1 MIISSPVEKEIFF
14 TLCERVNLVF
24 SVCSNNRETNSFP
37 LIEEKAVFNE
47 RDLYYYGKE

>member
-24 SVCSNNRETNSFP
+24 SVCSNKRETNSFP
-37 LIEEKAVFNE
+37 LIEEKAGISLISFV
-47 RDLYYYGKE
+47 DKAY